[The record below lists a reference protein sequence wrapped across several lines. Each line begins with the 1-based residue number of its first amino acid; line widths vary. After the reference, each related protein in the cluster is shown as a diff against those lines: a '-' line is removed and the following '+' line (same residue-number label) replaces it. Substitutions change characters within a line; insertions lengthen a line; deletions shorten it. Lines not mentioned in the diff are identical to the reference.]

1 MNNKIKILVMI
12 MLILGA
18 CEDGYITDCDECYP
32 EVPGDVY
39 LKIHVTKDQLI
50 STLKIYEGPIED
62 KRLLNEFIVYE
73 DECEYEAMLYKD
85 YTLSIEYLINGKK
98 YIAIDKARPKV
109 RKDENTCDEEC
120 YYIYD
125 NIVDLT
131 LKYTK

>member
-1 MNNKIKILVMI
+1 
-12 MLILGA
+12 MLIIGA
-18 CEDGYITDCDECYP
+18 CEDGYFTDCDECNP
-32 EVPGDVY
+32 EGIGDVF
-39 LKIHVTKDQLI
+39 LKIHVTGDHLI
-50 STLKIYEGPIED
+50 NTLKIYEGPIED
-62 KRLLNEFIVYE
+62 NRLLDEFVVY
-73 DECEYEAMLYKD
+73 DNECEYKAMLYKD
-85 YTLSIEYLINGKK
+85 YTLSIEYWVNGKT

>member
-1 MNNKIKILVMI
+1 MI

-32 EVPGDVY
+32 DGTGDVY

-50 STLKIYEGPIED
+50 SALKIYEGPIED
-62 KRLLNEFIVYE
+62 NRLLNEFVVYE
-73 DECEYEAMLYKD
+73 DECEYKAMLYKD
-85 YTLSIEYLINGKK
+85 YTLSIEYLVDGKR

-109 RKDENTCDEEC
+109 RYDENTCDEKC

-131 LKYTK
+131 LKYNK